1 MAVAA
6 RLKQLVNDK
15 GVTYSFI
22 ALKTGIPVDAISKSL
37 LGKRRL
43 PADELVDIC
52 NVVGIELNELQP
64 AHTAPAQPD
73 TGQTQAQQESA

>member
-1 MAVAA
+1 MAVAE
-6 RLKQLVNDK
+6 RLKQLVDDK

-22 ALKTGIPVDAISKSL
+22 SSRTGIPVDAISKSL

-43 PADELVDIC
+43 PADELVNIC

-64 AHTAPAQPD
+64 ARATY
-73 TGQTQAQQESA
+73 GQTEVGKSSA

>member
-1 MAVAA
+1 MAVAE
-6 RLKQLVNDK
+6 RLKQLVDDK

-22 ALKTGIPVDAISKSL
+22 ASKTGIPVDAISKSL

-52 NVVGIELNELQP
+52 NVVGIELNELQLTRADP
-64 AHTAPAQPD
+64 GQVE
-73 TGQTQAQQESA
+73 TGQSSA

>member
-6 RLKQLVNDK
+6 RLKQLVDDK

-22 ALKTGIPVDAISKSL
+22 SSRTGIPVDAISKSL

-43 PADELVDIC
+43 PADELVNIC

-64 AHTAPAQPD
+64 ARTN
-73 TGQTQAQQESA
+73 TGQPQAQQNSA

>member
-1 MAVAA
+1 MAVAE
-6 RLKQLVNDK
+6 RLKQLVDDK

-22 ALKTGIPVDAISKSL
+22 SSRTGIPVDAISKSL

-64 AHTAPAQPD
+64 ARANL
-73 TGQTQAQQESA
+73 GRQAGRGRA

>member
-1 MAVAA
+1 MAVAE
-6 RLKQLVNDK
+6 RLKQLVDNK

-22 ALKTGIPVDAISKSL
+22 SSMTGIPVDAISKSF

-52 NVVGIELNELQP
+52 NVVGIDLNELQS
-64 AHTAPAQPD
+64 ARE
-73 TGQTQAQQESA
+73 TGQPRAWRG

>member
-1 MAVAA
+1 MAVAE
-6 RLKQLVNDK
+6 RLKQLVDNK

-22 ALKTGIPVDAISKSL
+22 SSRTGIPVDAISKSF

-64 AHTAPAQPD
+64 VRSRE
-73 TGQTQAQQESA
+73 GQGSA

>member
-1 MAVAA
+1 MAVAE
-6 RLKQLVNDK
+6 RLKQLVDDK

-22 ALKTGIPVDAISKSL
+22 SSRTGIPVDAISKSL

-43 PADELVDIC
+43 PADELVNIC

-64 AHTAPAQPD
+64 ARTN
-73 TGQTQAQQESA
+73 TGQPQTGQGSA

>member
-1 MAVAA
+1 MAVAE
-6 RLKQLVNDK
+6 RLKQLVDNK

-22 ALKTGIPVDAISKSL
+22 SSRTGISVDAISKSL

-64 AHTAPAQPD
+64 TRSD
-73 TGQTQAQQESA
+73 TKQSSV

>member
-1 MAVAA
+1 MAVAE
-6 RLKQLVNDK
+6 RLKQLVENK

-22 ALKTGIPVDAISKSL
+22 SSRTGIPVDAISKSL

-52 NVVGIELNELQP
+52 NVAGIELNELQ
-64 AHTAPAQPD
+64 QS
-73 TGQTQAQQESA
+73 QSSA